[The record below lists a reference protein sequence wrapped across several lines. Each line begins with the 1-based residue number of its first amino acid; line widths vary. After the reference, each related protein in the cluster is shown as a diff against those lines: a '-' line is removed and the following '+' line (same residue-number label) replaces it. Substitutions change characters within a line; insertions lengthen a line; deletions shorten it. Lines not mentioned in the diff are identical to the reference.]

1 MKELTDEQLLNV
13 ARNTPDESQAQY
25 KARRTLLRVA
35 LKAYYQRDI
44 SLLKTPYIDYV
55 RLTIK
60 IWSNDN

>member
-1 MKELTDEQLLNV
+1 MEELTDEELLNV
-13 ARNTPDESQAQY
+13 ARNTNEPQAQY

-35 LKAYYQRDI
+35 LKAYYQRGQE
-44 SLLKTPYIDYV
+44 LLKTPYIDYV